1 MNLNLINDDN
11 YELISTHYKAD
22 NFTNGR
28 AFKKFF
34 DAFARNVFATNLVM
48 LKDSTMQGFPI
59 AYSEKNSY
67 ASIAHSLHSIT
78 PFVLGEWC
86 VDYQSNEAESNQN
99 RFVDFW
105 CMSEKKDFEAWIEI
119 KRIWLTISNNI
130 DKWDFTQSAKSEIQ
144 VALNQIKNLIREA
157 KVDKDK
163 VAKMAN
169 LKVVL
174 LNIPISCN
182 AKRIPDDKIIQSAP
196 YKVADLLAN
205 AEYKVK
211 WRKKGVLCAV
221 LDLDMQGKKESGLIY
236 KNEYTPYFALGAI
249 VME

>member
-1 MNLNLINDDN
+1 MNLNLINANN

-22 NFTNGR
+22 SFTNGR

-34 DAFARNVFATNLVM
+34 DVFARNVFATNLTM
-48 LKDSTMQGFPI
+48 LKDSTMRSFPI

-67 ASIAHSLHSIT
+67 ASIAHSLHSVT

-86 VDYQSNEAESNQN
+86 VGYQSDKAQSNQN

-105 CMSEKKDFEAWIEI
+105 CMNDKKDFEVWIEI
-119 KRIWLTISNNI
+119 KRIWLTIGNNV
-130 DKWDFTQSAKSEIQ
+130 DKWDFTQSAKNEIQ
-144 VALNQIKNLIREA
+144 VALNQIENLIREA
-157 KVDKDK
+157 KIDKDK
-163 VAKMAN
+163 VAKAAN

-182 AKRIPDDKIIQSAP
+182 SKRIPDNEIIQSAP

-205 AEYKVK
+205 GDYKVK

-221 LDLDMQGKKESGLIY
+221 LDLDTQGKKDELIFEG
-236 KNEYTPYFALGAI
+236 EYTPYFALGAI
-249 VME
+249 VLE